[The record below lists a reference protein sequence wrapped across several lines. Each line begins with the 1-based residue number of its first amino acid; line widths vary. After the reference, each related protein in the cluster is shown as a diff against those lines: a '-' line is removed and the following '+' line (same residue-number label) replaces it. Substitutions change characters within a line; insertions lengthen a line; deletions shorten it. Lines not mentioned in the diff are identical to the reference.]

1 MAKEEGFLLLL
12 SPSLRWAASGSSQFP
27 SLGLMGTDLSFRAQQ
42 KWGCD
47 VGRNSSSAS
56 SRSCELCR
64 ACWVCGPVPHN
75 IPEPGF
81 HVEKERAA
89 WGLGTVGPSGR
100 ALIFPGDAWEQGVR
114 RNRLTPI

>member
-64 ACWVCGPVPHN
+64 ACWVCGPVPHKHTRARLSRGEGEGSLGPGYSQAFRQGPD
-75 IPEPGF
+75 IPW
-81 HVEKERAA
+81 RCM
-89 WGLGTVGPSGR
+89 GTGSE
-100 ALIFPGDAWEQGVR
+100 A
-114 RNRLTPI
+114 